1 MAADSLMH
9 IWVSDARARRT
20 HSATE
25 AERSRC
31 GRGGQA
37 HVSELSAYVF
47 ISSAAS
53 ILASA

>member
-20 HSATE
+20 HSDQRRRGADV
-25 AERSRC
+25 AEV
-31 GRGGQA
+31 G
-37 HVSELSAYVF
+37 VSELSAYVF